1 MKILYIGFSRP
12 DYSID
17 GIYINGLRKN
27 GVEVVEAFFPEDT
40 WKRLQSCI
48 RAYLSHKHALDAV
61 IIGYASPQAVIALWP
76 WCRHMMIYNAL
87 CSEFERK
94 IISRKLAPRVSF
106 KGYYYWL
113 LDYLAVRCASLVML
127 ESDHQIEYFKQMF
140 GCRKKYFRAW
150 TGVDGEKYFYRPNIR
165 KREQFTALFRGR
177 LLPEAGGEC
186 VVEAAKKLEGTGIQF
201 LMMASGMELPKVQK
215 LIETLQPSNL
225 QLITA
230 FLPIEEVRTKMQ
242 ECHIS
247 LGQLSAHDR
256 LTRTIPHKA
265 YETLALGLPYLTARN
280 PAVMELLKEGETCL
294 ACNPADAD
302 DLAKKILWAKEH
314 QRELEAIAQAGHH
327 LYQEQLT
334 SSNLATRLIERL
346 NTLSK

>member
-1 MKILYIGFSRP
+1 MKIFYIGFSRP

-40 WKRLQSCI
+40 WKRLRNCI
-48 RAYLSHKHALDAV
+48 RAYLSHKHAIDAI

-76 WCRHMMIYNAL
+76 WCRHTMIYNAL

-94 IISRKLAPRVSF
+94 IISRKLAPRLSF

-113 LDYLAVRCASLVML
+113 LDYLAVRCASRVML

-140 GCRKKYFRAW
+140 GCRKKYLRAW
-150 TGVDGEKYFYRPNIR
+150 TGVDGEKYFYQPEIKTHSN
-165 KREQFTALFRGR
+165 FTVLFRGR
-177 LLPEAGGEC
+177 LLPEAGGEY
-186 VVEAAKKLEGTGIQF
+186 VVEAAKKIEGSGIQF
-201 LMMASGMELPKVQK
+201 LMMASGMELPKVQS
-215 LIETLQPSNL
+215 LIDTLKPSNL
-225 QLITA
+225 TLITE
-230 FLPIEEVRTKMQ
+230 FLPIEEVRQKMQ
-242 ECHIS
+242 ECHVS

-265 YETLALGLPYLTARN
+265 YETLALRLPYLTARN

-302 DLAKKILWAKEH
+302 DLAQKILWAREH
-314 QRELEAIAQAGHH
+314 QSELQRIGEAGFR
-327 LYQEQLT
+327 LYQTQLT
-334 SSNLATRLIERL
+334 SSTLAAKLLERIKDL
-346 NTLSK
+346 